1 MSLAMLSV
9 ILGVGLSGLGGVMWA
24 RPEGWRVWAAEFPR
38 SKAIGYVLVLG
49 ATAWFLWNVR
59 GETLADFTKFK
70 PFLLAGFG
78 LVGVL
83 TCIYVTDYLAARG
96 LAVLLLLGAKLMVDT
111 ARHHVSDWR
120 WVVSGLAY
128 VWVVAGIWWTISPW
142 RLRNSLAWLQS
153 TSGRL
158 RVGAIATLVLGV
170 GLILLGV
177 VVFPVRP

>member
-9 ILGVGLSGLGGVMWA
+9 ILGVVLCGLGGVMWG
-24 RPEGWRVWAAEFPR
+24 RPDGWRAWATAFPR
-38 SKAIGYVLVLG
+38 SKAIGYVLVLA
-49 ATAWFLWNVR
+49 ATGWFLWNVR

-158 RVGAIATLVLGV
+158 RVGAMATLVLGV